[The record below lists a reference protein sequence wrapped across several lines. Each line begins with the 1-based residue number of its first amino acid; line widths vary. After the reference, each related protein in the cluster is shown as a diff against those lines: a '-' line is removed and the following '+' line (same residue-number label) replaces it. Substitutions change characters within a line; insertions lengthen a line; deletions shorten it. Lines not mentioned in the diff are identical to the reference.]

1 MQENGVQQP
10 KIYRCTRTFLKIRST
25 PNVGE
30 AKAQMKEWMPEIE
43 NMELQATAVLN
54 RNMNLMVEN
63 SQVGSSSGGM

>member
-25 PNVGE
+25 PTVGE
-30 AKAQMKEWMPEIE
+30 AKSQMKEWMPEIE